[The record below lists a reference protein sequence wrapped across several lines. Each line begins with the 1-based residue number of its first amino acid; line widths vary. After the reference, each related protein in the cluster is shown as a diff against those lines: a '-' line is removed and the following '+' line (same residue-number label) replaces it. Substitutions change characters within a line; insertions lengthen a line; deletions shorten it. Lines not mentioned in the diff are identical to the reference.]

1 MKSIWDKRDNYN
13 KRRFFNA
20 YSHGYSQQKF
30 QQDLPTPLQ
39 NLAAFLKKKFN
50 GNLLFNFAVRSTF
63 IEIIFTSSSRE
74 TVSLI

>member
-39 NLAAFLKKKFN
+39 NLAAFLKK
-50 GNLLFNFAVRSTF
+50 NLMVIYCS
-63 IEIIFTSSSRE
+63 I
-74 TVSLI
+74 SLYVQLSLR